1 MTKKEY
7 MKPAQTM
14 VTLLHTQVLC
24 VSQVTTEGLGS
35 DDLNYTSGSY
45 GNMESDAWAKENNS
59 VWDEEW

>member
-24 VSQVTTEGLGS
+24 VSQVNTTGLGS
-35 DDLNYTSGSY
+35 DNLNYTSGSS
-45 GNMESDAWAKENNS
+45 GDMESGAMTKENSS
-59 VWDEEW
+59 VWDKEW